1 MRGFWRRRVAGPLL
15 AQLRQGLSPEGLAL
29 SLSVGVAVGLFP
41 VIGLTTLLGL
51 ALGAALRLNLPA
63 LQLANWLSY
72 PLQLVLVLPFVRW
85 GERLLG
91 VSPVPLSVTRLQAA
105 YQADPVGFVARFG
118 LTGLHGVLGW
128 LTALP
133 LVVTVLY
140 GATLPLLRAAG
151 RGLRRPGSPS
161 AALPASSASRKDAP

>member
-1 MRGFWRRRVAGPLL
+1 MRGFWRRRIAGPLRAL
-15 AQLRQGLSPEGLAL
+15 LRQGLSPEGIAL

-41 VIGLTTLLGL
+41 VIGLTTIPGL

-63 LQLANWLSY
+63 VQLANWLSY
-72 PLQLVLVLPFVRW
+72 PLQLMLILPFVRW

-91 VSPVPLSVTRLQAA
+91 ASPVPLSLPQLLTE
-105 YQADPVGFVARFG
+105 YQADPAGFVARSG

-128 LTALP
+128 LTVLP

-140 GATLPLLRAAG
+140 AATLPPLRAAG
-151 RGLRRPGSPS
+151 RGLRRPGLPS
-161 AALPASSASRKDAP
+161 AAPSAPAASRNEAP